1 MDRRKSLKII
11 GGSAVGIAGL
21 MLADWKWQLVDQFTH
36 KGFFTFQEEKLISS
50 IVDTLIPEGLPL
62 KVPSSD
68 TKPLGGLSTGTDK
81 FLYRLFEHCYEKETQ
96 DLVKSQIANLDKKAK
111 AEFEKSFN
119 RLSQEERENL
129 LISLENSDVEDEVNF
144 FKLMK
149 SQTIMGF
156 TTVKEV
162 MEDYRGYKVAP
173 GYFKG
178 CVDMPSQ
185 AKII

>member
-11 GGSAVGIAGL
+11 GGSAIGIAGL
-21 MLADWKWQLVDQFTH
+21 VLADWKWQLVDQLTH
-36 KGFFTFQEEKLISS
+36 KGFFTYQEEKLISS
-50 IVDTLIPEGLPL
+50 IVDTFIPEGLPPKL
-62 KVPSSD
+62 PNPEA
-68 TKPLGGLSTGTDK
+68 KPIGGLSTGTDK
-81 FLYRLFEHCYEKETQ
+81 FLYRLFEHCYEKEIQ
-96 DLVKSQIANLDKKAK
+96 EMIKIQLVNLNNKGER
-111 AEFEKSFN
+111 EFGKPFIK
-119 RLSQEERENL
+119 LSQEQREKL
-129 LISLENSDVEDEVNF
+129 LISLENSEIEEEVDF

-162 MEDYRGYKVAP
+162 MEEYRGYKVAP

-185 AKII
+185 A

>member
-11 GGSAVGIAGL
+11 GGSAIGIAGL
-21 MLADWKWQLVDQFTH
+21 VLADWKWQLVDQMTH
-36 KGFFTFQEEKLISS
+36 KGFFTYHEEKLISS
-50 IVDTLIPEGLPL
+50 IVDTFIPEGLPPIL
-62 KVPSSD
+62 PNPGA
-68 TKPLGGLSTGTDK
+68 KPIGGLSTGTDK

-96 DLVKSQIANLDKKAK
+96 EMIKNQLVNLNNMGERELGKPFIK
-111 AEFEKSFN
+111 
-119 RLSQEERENL
+119 LSQEEREKL
-129 LISLENSDVEDEVNF
+129 LISMENSEIEEEVDF

-162 MEDYRGYKVAP
+162 MEEYRGYKVAP

-185 AKII
+185 A

>member
-1 MDRRKSLKII
+1 M
-11 GGSAVGIAGL
+11 
-21 MLADWKWQLVDQFTH
+21 
-36 KGFFTFQEEKLISS
+36 
-50 IVDTLIPEGLPL
+50 
-62 KVPSSD
+62 
-68 TKPLGGLSTGTDK
+68 
-81 FLYRLFEHCYEKETQ
+81 
-96 DLVKSQIANLDKKAK
+96 DKKAK

-119 RLSQEERENL
+119 RLSQEGREKL
-129 LISLENSDVEDEVNF
+129 LISLENSDVEDEINF

>member
-11 GGSAVGIAGL
+11 GGSAIGIAGL
-21 MLADWKWQLVDQFTH
+21 ALADWKWQLVDQLTH
-36 KGFFTFQEEKLISS
+36 KGFFTYQEEKLIST
-50 IVDTLIPEGLPL
+50 IVDTLIPEGLPPIL
-62 KVPSSD
+62 PNPEA
-68 TKPLGGLSTGTDK
+68 KPIGGLSTGTDK

-96 DLVKSQIANLDKKAK
+96 ELIKKQLVNLNKMGEM
-111 AEFEKSFN
+111 EFGKPFTE
-119 RLSQEERENL
+119 LSQEEREKL
-129 LISLENSDVEDEVNF
+129 LISLENSEIEEEVDF

-173 GYFKG
+173 GYFNG

-185 AKII
+185 A

>member
-11 GGSAVGIAGL
+11 GGSAIGIAGL
-21 MLADWKWQLVDQFTH
+21 VLADWKWQLADQLTH
-36 KGFFTFQEEKLISS
+36 KGFFTFNEENLISS
-50 IVDTLIPEGLPL
+50 IVDTFIPEGLPP
-62 KVPSSD
+62 KVPSPD
-68 TKPLGGLSTGTDK
+68 AKPLGGLSTGTDK

-96 DLVKSQIANLDKKAK
+96 DIVKTQLVNLDERSKS
-111 AEFEKSFN
+111 EFGKPFYRIPQGDREK
-119 RLSQEERENL
+119 L
-129 LISLENSDVEDEVNF
+129 LISFENSEIEDEVNF

-162 MEDYRGYKVAP
+162 MENYRGYKVAP

-185 AKII
+185 A